1 MSFLVWPPEV
11 NSSLMFGGPGT
22 DSMVAAAASWD
33 GLATDLNSA
42 AQSFTSITSGLADQA
57 WQGPAA
63 AAMMRTAT
71 QYAGFLGEATTQAQA
86 AATQAQAVVGAFES
100 ALTATVHPLSVAA
113 NRNAFVQLVASNLF
127 GQNAP
132 AIAAA
137 EAHYEQMWA
146 QDVAAMVGYHG
157 EASAIAAALPT
168 WSTALESLP
177 NQVSG
182 QVSGLMSGLV
192 SGSSVSSAAS
202 SLSQLG
208 SAKPAATLLPGVLG
222 NIEQGVVNLIN
233 APTEFLFG
241 IPLIN
246 LGPAVTLGGSLQTGV
261 VPLSTYLGT
270 EALANASV
278 GAGSPATLLVDT
290 GSTGLVIPFQ
300 RVGGIF
306 GLLQLG
312 LPITGGISGYSGGL
326 DYAYLTYNTT
336 VNFGGG
342 LVTAKTPVDVELF
355 AWPTSL
361 SSALN
366 NGFSFQNF
374 FASDGASGVL
384 GIGPNSGGPGPSI
397 ATQALPGDFGQ
408 GVLINETNP
417 ANAYLQ
423 FGPEPTLTGLTPVT
437 LNGAPITNL
446 DVTINGGP
454 AQTILSEVDSGG
466 VQGTIPFN
474 APTGAT
480 INVYAPG
487 TSTLLYS
494 YQNGVNYSP
503 SNYSGVMNTGAL
515 IFQNNPVYI
524 SYAPTGIGQTV
535 VYVP

>member
-1 MSFLVWPPEV
+1 MSFLVWPPEI
-11 NSSLMFGGPGT
+11 NSSLMFGGPGP
-22 DSMVAAAASWD
+22 SSLVAAAASWD
-33 GLATDLNSA
+33 GLATELDSA
-42 AQSFTSITSGLADQA
+42 AQSFTSITSALTDQA

-63 AAMMRTAT
+63 AAMMQTAT
-71 QYAGFLGEATTQAQA
+71 QYAGFLGEATAQAQA
-86 AATQAQAVVGAFES
+86 AATQAQAVVSAFES
-100 ALTATVHPLSVAA
+100 AIAATVHPLAVSA
-113 NRNAFVQLVASNLF
+113 NRNAVVQLVSSNLF

-146 QDVAAMVGYHG
+146 QDVVAMLGYHG
-157 EASAIAAALPT
+157 EASAVAAALPT
-168 WSTALESLP
+168 WATALETLP
-177 NQVSG
+177 GQLAG
-182 QVSGLMSGLV
+182 QVAGLV
-192 SGSSVSSAAS
+192 SGGPGSAAS
-202 SLSQLG
+202 ALSQLG
-208 SAKPAATLLPGVLG
+208 SANPAATQLPGVLG

-246 LGPAVTLGGSLQTGV
+246 LGPAVTLGGNGQTGV

-342 LVTAKTPVDVELF
+342 LITAKTPVDVELF

-374 FASDGASGVL
+374 FAADGASGVL

-397 ATQALPGDFGQ
+397 ATQALPGSFGQ

-423 FGPEPTLTGLTPVT
+423 FGPQPTLAGLTPVP

-446 DVTINGGP
+446 DVRINAGP
-454 AQTILSEVDSGG
+454 AQTVLSEIDSGG

-474 APTGAT
+474 APTGA
-480 INVYAPG
+480 IISVYAPG
-487 TSTLLYS
+487 TNTLLYQ
-494 YQNGVNYSP
+494 YTNGVDYSP
-503 SNYSGVMNTGAL
+503 SQYSGVMNTGAL

-524 SYAPTGIGQTV
+524 SYTPTNQGQTV